1 MLAMLLFFLFFLFF
15 LSLLSPLSPSPIQ
28 AHIVRRIQGAQESEF
43 RSLQEVN
50 EKLAY
55 RSATQ

>member
-1 MLAMLLFFLFFLFF
+1 MLLFFLFF
-15 LSLLSPLSPSPIQ
+15 LSLLSLLSLLPPIQ

-50 EKLAY
+50 EELAY

>member
-1 MLAMLLFFLFFLFF
+1 MLLFFLFFLSALSL
-15 LSLLSPLSPSPIQ
+15 LSLLSPTPPIQ

-50 EKLAY
+50 EELAY